1 MGAVES
7 AAESVSSCTQIQ
19 QLSKEEIRPPWA
31 LAQADKF
38 DCDECPF
45 CKLRQSNAAW
55 LRTELKRLTSEVGV
69 VEATVPPK
77 FLPELNSRLENWAL
91 PESCYTGGVDDIS
104 ASACSSCDAL
114 RQEVKALQDQ
124 ARSLDARRLAL
135 VEFRRGV
142 AWKIEDLL
150 IQKRQIEAR
159 LFRHCA
165 PGEKSDDGQL
175 SAITRVNL
183 VDEDAIVA
191 AVAAAATTP
200 I

>member
-7 AAESVSSCTQIQ
+7 AVDPVSSCTQIQ
-19 QLSKEEIRPPWA
+19 SLSKEEIRPPWA
-31 LAQADKF
+31 LAQADRF

-55 LRTELKRLTSEVGV
+55 LRTELKRLTSEVCV
-69 VEATVPPK
+69 IESTIPPK

-91 PESCYTGGVDDIS
+91 PESYYTGGVDDIS
-104 ASACSSCDAL
+104 AGSCSQCDAL
-114 RQEVKALQDQ
+114 RQEVKALQEQ
-124 ARSLDARRLAL
+124 ARSLDAQRLAR

-159 LFRHCA
+159 LFQNCG
-165 PGEKSDDGQL
+165 PGEKSDDGQF

-183 VDEDAIVA
+183 ADEDAIL
-191 AVAAAATTP
+191 AAASP